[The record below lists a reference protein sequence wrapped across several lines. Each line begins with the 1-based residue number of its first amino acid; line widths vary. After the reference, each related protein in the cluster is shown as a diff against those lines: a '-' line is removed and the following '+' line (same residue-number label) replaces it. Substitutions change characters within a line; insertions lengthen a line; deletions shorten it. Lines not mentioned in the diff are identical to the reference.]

1 MKKKIKVAIIGYG
14 VVGKR
19 RKNFIIQ
26 NKKYSL
32 EAISDITFTKKKFRS
47 KKIIYYKNYYELL
60 SEASK
65 ISLKMQGGIMTNDEA
80 KKFES
85 NEFFEN
91 AIIF

>member
-32 EAISDITFTKKKFRS
+32 EAISDITFTKKKIS
-47 KKIIYYKNYYELL
+47 K
-60 SEASK
+60 
-65 ISLKMQGGIMTNDEA
+65 Q
-80 KKFES
+80 KK
-85 NEFFEN
+85 
-91 AIIF
+91 